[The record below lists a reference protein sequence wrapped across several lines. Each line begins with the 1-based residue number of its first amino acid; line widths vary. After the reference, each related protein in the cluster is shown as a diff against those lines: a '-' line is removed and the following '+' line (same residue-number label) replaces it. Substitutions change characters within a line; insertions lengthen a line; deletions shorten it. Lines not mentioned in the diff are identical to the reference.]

1 MLPRGR
7 ELYVPG
13 DFGRL
18 RGFGGGG
25 GLGDGPAA
33 PPVKLPAKETARAES
48 LSGLLSVLWSLKEV
62 DAALADKLPR
72 HGNGNA
78 QQRPANHLDHTM
90 AQGFVEFGD

>member
-7 ELYVPG
+7 ELYVLG
-13 DFGRL
+13 GFGRL
-18 RGFGGGG
+18 RGLGGGG
-25 GLGDGPAA
+25 GLGGGPAA
-33 PPVKLPAKETARAES
+33 TPVKLPAKETARAEN

-62 DAALADKLPR
+62 DAALADELPR

-90 AQGFVEFGD
+90 A